1 MTVKDFVYALAAIKK
16 DEFAAQNTSA
26 TTEMPSKQNHLSIG
40 HKRGWLEDSDERFP
54 EATLDRRTAARI
66 IHQYLLIE
74 QRIPDLPDITNA
86 TKLIDLYT
94 CRACANHIA
103 QIYERGIMDAEELP
117 SQDSAHPKQTVL
129 VFNHLEP
136 VSLKQADII
145 LEKVRKLI
153 NSKID

>member
-1 MTVKDFVYALAAIKK
+1 MTVKDFVYALAATKK
-16 DEFAAQNTSA
+16 DELSDTHTLDTTKTHAAETL
-26 TTEMPSKQNHLSIG
+26 LSIG

-74 QRIPDLPDITNA
+74 LKIPDLPDISNA

-117 SQDSAHPKQTVL
+117 SQDSAHPEQTVL

-136 VSLKQADII
+136 VSQKQADEI
-145 LEKVRKLI
+145 LEKVRNLI
-153 NSKID
+153 YSKID